1 MLAMLQSLICSCYVV
16 LEWCKQKVTRGL
28 PRRTRTAGGFG
39 FKLADEIDRDLWRS
53 TCNMR
58 CPDPGIGIVWP
69 SRVVEEETEVIVAVG

>member
-1 MLAMLQSLICSCYVV
+1 M
-16 LEWCKQKVTRGL
+16 

-39 FKLADEIDRDLWRS
+39 FKLADEIDRDLWPS